1 MIYHLTAAIAGIAG
15 TALMTGF
22 VYLIAYITGNNF
34 KVVKILGTMLTNNTH
49 RNKSTDESPETI
61 ITGIIAH
68 YLIGVF
74 FAIIYAWLWSKGIGE
89 PTLRSSII
97 FGALNGL
104 FAMLFW
110 YTFFRLHRNPPAIRM
125 PAYIVVIG
133 IGHLFFSIGVV
144 TGFSI
149 LY

>member
-1 MIYHLTAAIAGIAG
+1 MIYYLTAVIAGIGG
-15 TALMTGF
+15 TLLMTGF

-49 RNKSTDESPETI
+49 RNKSTDGSPETI
-61 ITGIIAH
+61 ITGMIAH

-74 FAIIYAWLWSKGIGE
+74 FSIIYAWLWSKGIGK
-89 PTLRSSII
+89 PALGSAIV

-110 YTFFRLHRNPPAIRM
+110 YTFFRLHSNAPAIKLS
-125 PAYIVVIG
+125 AYLFVIG
-133 IGHLFFSIGVV
+133 IGHLFFSTGVV
-144 TGFSI
+144 SCFSI